1 VVVVAAT
8 VVRAVAVV
16 VVVVAAIVA
25 AAVTKMSAVPS
36 NIEALV
42 PSATAL
48 GQAWASECA
57 NELRAQERD
66 LVGAWPGTVRE
77 ARQRVLAKL
86 PAARTTPPLDRD
98 TLDLLARAMYDAAR
112 RSWLAISEP
121 DLEP

>member
-1 VVVVAAT
+1 
-8 VVRAVAVV
+8 
-16 VVVVAAIVA
+16 
-25 AAVTKMSAVPS
+25 MSAAPANV
-36 NIEALV
+36 EALV

-86 PAARTTPPLDRD
+86 PAARATPPLERD
-98 TLDLLARAMYDAAR
+98 ALDLLARATYDAAR
-112 RSWLAISEP
+112 RSWQAISEP